1 MTRKKLRLLALLA
14 IGMLA
19 WLLPASA
26 WAGGWTKN
34 LALTFDPSA
43 LHSINIKIE
52 GAGSLWKSTDGEN
65 YEEFAFNNCDYNIPL
80 EKGQFFVCGYFKKV
94 KIDVSARS
102 SDALKTVALRG
113 GPELTYFGLKDGNEL
128 SELVFENCPLLE
140 TLQLDGCYGI
150 LLKATNTPKLKTLG
164 NKPESFK
171 SLELTNTG
179 FETVTGDKLE
189 TVKLN
194 NCSRVENIVGGNAL
208 RTIEAINCARLEKL
222 QGCSALQTL
231 DLENCAALEELNAIT
246 SLKSLKA
253 KNCARLATLEGL
265 SALETLRRPLHSK
278 ICLIR

>member
-1 MTRKKLRLLALLA
+1 
-14 IGMLA
+14 MLV

-26 WAGGWTKN
+26 WAGGFTKD
-34 LALTFDPSA
+34 LALTFNPSA
-43 LHSINIKIE
+43 LYSINIKIE
-52 GAGSLWKSTDGEN
+52 GVGVLWRSTDGEN
-65 YEEFAFNNCDYNIPL
+65 YEQFAFNDCDFNIPL
-80 EKGQFFVCGYFKKV
+80 EKGQFFMCGHFKKV
-94 KIDVSARS
+94 KIDVTARS
-102 SDALKTVALRG
+102 SDALQTVALRG
-113 GPELTYFGLKDGNEL
+113 GPGLTYFGLNSGQEL
-128 SELVFENCPLLE
+128 PELEFENCPLLE
-140 TLQLDGCYGI
+140 TLQLDDCRGI

-164 NKPESFK
+164 NKPESFN

-179 FETVTGDKLE
+179 FETVTGDNLQ

-253 KNCARLATLEGL
+253 KKR
-265 SALETLRRPLHSK
+265 SK
-278 ICLIR
+278 A